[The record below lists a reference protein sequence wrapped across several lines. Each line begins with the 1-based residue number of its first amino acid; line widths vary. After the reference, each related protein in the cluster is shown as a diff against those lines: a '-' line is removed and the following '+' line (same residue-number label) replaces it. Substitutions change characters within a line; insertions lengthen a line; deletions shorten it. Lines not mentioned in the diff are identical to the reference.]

1 MSRRYTIHCAGPRPV
16 DRLVQRGGQ
25 KQRFAQAKRVLVR
38 ELAVVGAAAGA
49 TAAVP
54 GVGAVGAAGTAAA
67 ELGVRSRPSP
77 CSRAGIHARSIRVES
92 LAGGTR

>member
-25 KQRFAQAKRVLVR
+25 KQRVAQAKRVFVR

-67 ELGVRSRPSP
+67 ELGWFARGPARG
-77 CSRAGIHARSIRVES
+77 AGQGSTPVAS
-92 LAGGTR
+92 A